1 MTITEAFCYSTGRP
15 IELRELKGHMC
26 IWRDNLYIMYRYS
39 PNLTCGCKAK
49 AIMGYK
55 CNKHNDAKLLLCAR
69 KVMSMAPYPDKKSA
83 QDENHATLI
92 YDLGYCFDFFKALS
106 VVDMALEHDDLEK
119 KYQIL
124 SQLARPYE
132 TLAAE
137 NPQEDD
143 TKTVSS
149 PYFQSHAEKDACPLN
164 EKIDTKLCA
173 EQDEI
178 VGNLVR
184 PVEIIQG
191 PPGTGKSTLIR
202 SIARKQIPWR
212 SDNITLILAVQN
224 KATDVLVEGFAPFVD
239 NQPQETRMLVMGS
252 STNPKMGPSAKHYT
266 LDSLLP
272 KNPEYI
278 RALEGKIDN
287 YASPLTHCPTNSC
300 VVLECLFARVRV
312 RLHLQTSRLLPK
324 MPNLR
329 NSNGSQRSLKKLNS

>member
-1 MTITEAFCYSTGRP
+1 
-15 IELRELKGHMC
+15 
-26 IWRDNLYIMYRYS
+26 
-39 PNLTCGCKAK
+39 
-49 AIMGYK
+49 
-55 CNKHNDAKLLLCAR
+55 
-69 KVMSMAPYPDKKSA
+69 MAPYPDKKSA

-272 KNPEYI
+272 KTQSIFEH
-278 RALEGKIDN
+278 LK
-287 YASPLTHCPTNSC
+287 
-300 VVLECLFARVRV
+300 VRSTIM
-312 RLHLQTSRLLPK
+312 QA
-324 MPNLR
+324 
-329 NSNGSQRSLKKLNS
+329 RSLTVLLIVALCLNAYLLVSACACIYRLQGCCPRCRTFETQTAHREV